1 VRLKEI
7 AELPMEAA
15 DKWLETMVERNRCH
29 EAVGVYSVCS
39 ANAWVLEAAMRQAL
53 EHDSP
58 ICIES
63 TSNQVNQ
70 FGGYTGLTPEQFK
83 AYLGSIARRTGFP
96 TDRIL
101 LGSDHLGPYPWR
113 KETAEAA
120 LGKACELVKACVL
133 AGYSKIHL
141 DASMACADD
150 APNQALPDEIVA
162 ARAAALS
169 RVAEATHTELADGSP
184 APVYIIGTEV
194 PIPGGE
200 QEPGMPPAVTHV
212 EDARRTLENFRS
224 AFLKLGLDKAWE
236 RVVGLVVQP
245 GVEFGDTSVFVYD
258 RRKAEL
264 LSKCL
269 PTSPKLVYEAHS
281 TDYQPS
287 HALREMVE
295 DHFAILKVGPWLTFA
310 FREVVFAL
318 SEIEREW
325 LGKRRG
331 VSISNVPEA
340 LERAMLNHPEHWR
353 PYYHGEEWEICFAR
367 RYSYSDRCRY
377 YWPDPSVQQELNR
390 LIANLSDSPAPF
402 TLLSQYCPEEYDAV
416 RAGRIDSNPV
426 SVIHHRITKVV
437 RIYATA
443 CGGYSVSLKG

>member
-1 VRLKEI
+1 
-7 AELPMEAA
+7 M
-15 DKWLETMVERNRCH
+15 DRNRCH
-29 EAVGVYSVCS
+29 EPVGVYSVCS
-39 ANAWVLEAAMRQAL
+39 ANSWVLEAAMRQAL
-53 EHDSP
+53 DDDSP

-83 AYLGSIARRTGFP
+83 AYLGSIAQRTGFP

-113 KETAEAA
+113 NEAA
-120 LGKACELVKACVL
+120 AAALDKACELVKACVL

-141 DASMACADD
+141 DASMACAHD

-162 ARAAALS
+162 ARAATLCQ
-169 RVAEATHTELADGSP
+169 VAEQTLTKLADGSP

-200 QEPGMPPAVTHV
+200 QEPGMPPAVTRV
-212 EDARRTLENFRS
+212 EDARRTLESFRL

-245 GVEFGDTSVFVYD
+245 GVEFGDASVFEYD
-258 RRKAEL
+258 RRKAES

-269 PTSPKLVYEAHS
+269 PASPKLVYEAHS
-281 TDYQPS
+281 TDYQPA

-310 FREVVFAL
+310 FREAVFAL

-353 PYYHGEEWEICFAR
+353 PYYHGEELELSFAR

-377 YWPDPSVQQELNR
+377 YWSDPSVQQELNR
-390 LIANLSDSPAPF
+390 LIANLSDSPAPL
-402 TLLSQYCPEEYDAV
+402 TLLSQYCPEEYDAI
-416 RAGRIDSNPV
+416 RAGGINSDPV
-426 SVIHHRITKVV
+426 SIIYHRIRKVV
-437 RIYATA
+437 RIYAAA
-443 CGGYSVSLKG
+443 CGGHSNSLKG